1 MNRFSMRYIRKNLHS
16 RALISSST
24 FENLSN
30 YIFSRKYS
38 AELIRLMIN
47 VFFKTGKAQT
57 TNNFY
62 VQRFTILC
70 PKYLQFLGKLIQN
83 HLSELGILSNI
94 IGSEPKTGFSN
105 NQVYIVLFP
114 QHFKVLPPYYLVF
127 QLEQLAISNRFRKE
141 SYLSLLKNAI
151 AVMEY
156 SKKNLEY
163 LQSLGLK
170 NCFYVPI
177 FSKVQYSPN
186 HEPLHD
192 VLFYGS
198 TSSEH
203 RQEFLNKLKKDF
215 NIHIAKSICGEQT
228 IETIHKSKVIVNLH
242 NYDNALLEST
252 RIFECLSAGAVVV
265 SEDGNDQNEYD
276 YLSDSVD
283 FVKSNNYDQLKSK
296 ISERLLND
304 NYKIQRKYIQ
314 EQLDKQFDRFGFSFS
329 RMLLALGYISF
340 DTFCKT
346 WEAKCLPPPKE
357 GCVSIRNEKQIDFT
371 ENFTFCTL
379 RHRSKW
385 IENELNTK
393 FLCLLAKQNDLPYLT
408 VDLDGKHSKEY
419 LKQLS
424 KYFLSQHIDHPILCS
439 GIAFIPNA
447 AYAQIISWN
456 ELPRIVSSDKYSL
469 WDNFEKV
476 DQGTIKNITDS
487 PCLKD

>member
-1 MNRFSMRYIRKNLHS
+1 MNSFSMRYIRKNLHS

-127 QLEQLAISNRFRKE
+127 QLEQLTISDRFRRE

-156 SKKNLEY
+156 SQKNFEY
-163 LQSLGLK
+163 LQSHGIK

-177 FSKVQYSPN
+177 FSKVQRSPN
-186 HEPLHD
+186 HEPLYD

-228 IETIHKSKVIVNLH
+228 IEAIHNSKVIVNLH

-252 RIFECLSAGAVVV
+252 RIFECLSAGAVIV

-276 YLSDSVD
+276 YLSDFVD
-283 FVKSNNYDQLKSK
+283 FVKSNNYDQLKSR
-296 ISERLLND
+296 ISERLNND
-304 NYKIQRKYIQ
+304 NYKTQRIFIRD
-314 EQLDKQFDRFGFSFS
+314 QLEKQFDRFGFGFS

-346 WEAKCLPPPKE
+346 WITKCLPPPKE
-357 GCVSIRNEKQIDFT
+357 GYVSIRNEKQIDFS
-371 ENFTFCTL
+371 ENFTFCSL

-393 FLCLLAKQNDLPYLT
+393 FLCLLAKQYDLPCLT
-408 VDLDGKHSKEY
+408 IDLNGTHSKEY

-424 KYFLSQHIDHPILCS
+424 QSFSNQRIDQPILYS
-439 GIAFIPNA
+439 EIVFIPKS
-447 AYAQIISWN
+447 AYPQIIFWN

-469 WDNFEKV
+469 WDNFKRV
-476 DQGTIKNITDS
+476 DPDTN
-487 PCLKD
+487 

>member
-1 MNRFSMRYIRKNLHS
+1 MNNFSMKSIRKNLHS

-47 VFFKTGKAQT
+47 VFFKTGKVQT

-70 PKYLQFLGKLIQN
+70 PRYLQFLGKLIQN

-163 LQSLGLK
+163 LQSHGLK

-177 FSKVQYSPN
+177 FSKVQRSPN

-203 RQEFLNKLKKDF
+203 RQEFLSKLGKDF
-215 NIHIAKSICGEQT
+215 NVHIAKSICGEQT
-228 IETIHKSKVIVNLH
+228 IEAIHNSKVIVNLH

-252 RIFECLSAGAVVV
+252 RIFECLSAGAVIV

-276 YLSDSVD
+276 YLSDFVD
-283 FVKSNNYDQLKSK
+283 FVKSNNYDQLRSK
-296 ISERLLND
+296 ISERLSND
-304 NYKIQRKYIQ
+304 NYKTQRIFIRD
-314 EQLDKQFDRFGFSFS
+314 QLEKQFDRFGFGFS

-346 WEAKCLPPPKE
+346 WITKCLPPPKE
-357 GCVSIRNEKQIDFT
+357 GYVSIRNEKQINFT

-379 RHRSKW
+379 RHHSKW

-408 VDLDGKHSKEY
+408 VDFDGKCSKEY

-439 GIAFIPNA
+439 GIAFIPNI
-447 AYAQIISWN
+447 AYTQIISWN
-456 ELPRIVSSDKYSL
+456 ELPRIVNSDKYSL

-476 DQGTIKNITDS
+476 DQGTIEKITYS

>member
-1 MNRFSMRYIRKNLHS
+1 MNSFSMRYIRRNLHS

-127 QLEQLAISNRFRKE
+127 QLEQLAISDRFRRE

-156 SKKNLEY
+156 SQKNFEY
-163 LQSLGLK
+163 LQSHGIK

-177 FSKVQYSPN
+177 FSKVQRSPN
-186 HEPLHD
+186 HEPLYD

-228 IETIHKSKVIVNLH
+228 IEAIHNSKVIVNLH

-252 RIFECLSAGAVVV
+252 RIFECLSAGAVIV
-265 SEDGNDQNEYD
+265 SEDGNDQNECD
-276 YLSDSVD
+276 YLSDFVD
-283 FVKSNNYDQLKSK
+283 FVKSNNYDQLKSR
-296 ISERLLND
+296 ISERLNND
-304 NYKIQRKYIQ
+304 NYKTQRIFIRD
-314 EQLDKQFDRFGFSFS
+314 QLEKQFDRFGFGFS

-346 WEAKCLPPPKE
+346 WITKCLPPPKE
-357 GCVSIRNEKQIDFT
+357 GYVSIRNEKQIDFS
-371 ENFTFCTL
+371 ENFTFCSL

-393 FLCLLAKQNDLPYLT
+393 FLCLLAKQYDLPCLT
-408 VDLDGKHSKEY
+408 IDLNGTHSKEY

-424 KYFLSQHIDHPILCS
+424 QSFSNQRIDQPILYS
-439 GIAFIPNA
+439 EIVFIPKS
-447 AYAQIISWN
+447 AYPQIIFWN

-469 WDNFEKV
+469 WDNFKRV
-476 DQGTIKNITDS
+476 DPDTN
-487 PCLKD
+487 

>member
-1 MNRFSMRYIRKNLHS
+1 MNSFSLRYIRKNLHS

-163 LQSLGLK
+163 LQSYGLK

-177 FSKVQYSPN
+177 FSKVQRSPN
-186 HEPLHD
+186 HEPLYD

-198 TSSEH
+198 TSSGH

-228 IETIHKSKVIVNLH
+228 IEAIHNSKVIVNLH

-252 RIFECLSAGAVVV
+252 RIFECLSAGAVIV

-276 YLSDSVD
+276 YLSDFVD
-283 FVKSNNYDQLKSK
+283 FVKSNNYDQLRSK
-296 ISERLLND
+296 ISERLSND
-304 NYKIQRKYIQ
+304 NYKTQRIFIQD
-314 EQLDKQFDRFGFSFS
+314 QLEKQFDRFGFGFS

-346 WEAKCLPPPKE
+346 WITKCLPLPKKVVYQYE
-357 GCVSIRNEKQIDFT
+357 MRSRLTLLKTLPFAHCVTAQ
-371 ENFTFCTL
+371 
-379 RHRSKW
+379 
-385 IENELNTK
+385 
-393 FLCLLAKQNDLPYLT
+393 
-408 VDLDGKHSKEY
+408 
-419 LKQLS
+419 
-424 KYFLSQHIDHPILCS
+424 S
-439 GIAFIPNA
+439 G
-447 AYAQIISWN
+447 
-456 ELPRIVSSDKYSL
+456 
-469 WDNFEKV
+469 
-476 DQGTIKNITDS
+476 
-487 PCLKD
+487 

>member
-1 MNRFSMRYIRKNLHS
+1 MNSFSMRYIRRNLHS

-127 QLEQLAISNRFRKE
+127 QLEQLAISDRFRRE

-156 SKKNLEY
+156 SQKNFEY
-163 LQSLGLK
+163 LQSHGIK

-177 FSKVQYSPN
+177 FSKVQRSPN
-186 HEPLHD
+186 HEPLYD

-228 IETIHKSKVIVNLH
+228 IEAIHNSKVIVNLH

-252 RIFECLSAGAVVV
+252 RIFECLSAGAVIV
-265 SEDGNDQNEYD
+265 SEDGNDQNECD
-276 YLSDSVD
+276 YLSDFVD
-283 FVKSNNYDQLKSK
+283 FVKSNNYDQLKSR
-296 ISERLLND
+296 ISERLNND
-304 NYKIQRKYIQ
+304 NYKTQRIFIRD
-314 EQLDKQFDRFGFSFS
+314 QLEKQFDRFGFGFS

-346 WEAKCLPPPKE
+346 WITKCLPPPKE
-357 GCVSIRNEKQIDFT
+357 GYVSIRNEKEIDFS
-371 ENFTFCTL
+371 ENFTFCSL

-393 FLCLLAKQNDLPYLT
+393 FLCLLAKQYDLPCLT
-408 VDLDGKHSKEY
+408 IDLNGTHSKEY

-424 KYFLSQHIDHPILCS
+424 QSFSNQRIDQPILYS
-439 GIAFIPNA
+439 EIVFIPKS
-447 AYAQIISWN
+447 AYPQIIFWN

-469 WDNFEKV
+469 WDNFKRV
-476 DQGTIKNITDS
+476 DPDTN
-487 PCLKD
+487 

>member
-1 MNRFSMRYIRKNLHS
+1 MNSFSLRYIRKNLHS

-30 YIFSRKYS
+30 YTFSRKYS

-83 HLSELGILSNI
+83 HLSELGILSNV

-127 QLEQLAISNRFRKE
+127 QLEQLAISDRFRRE

-156 SKKNLEY
+156 SQKNFEY
-163 LQSLGLK
+163 LQSYGIK

-177 FSKVQYSPN
+177 FSKVQHLPN
-186 HEPLHD
+186 QEPLHD

-203 RQEFLNKLKKDF
+203 RQEFLSKLGKDF
-215 NIHIAKSICGEQT
+215 NVHIAKSICGEQT
-228 IETIHKSKVIVNLH
+228 IEAIHNSKVIVNLH

-252 RIFECLSAGAVVV
+252 RIFECLSAGAVIV

-276 YLSDSVD
+276 YLSDFVD
-283 FVKSNNYDQLKSK
+283 FVKSNNYDQLRSK
-296 ISERLLND
+296 ISERLSND
-304 NYKIQRKYIQ
+304 NYKTQRIFIRD
-314 EQLDKQFDRFGFSFS
+314 QLEKQFDRFGFGFS

-346 WEAKCLPPPKE
+346 WITKCLPPPKE
-357 GCVSIRNEKQIDFT
+357 GYVSIRNEKQINFS
-371 ENFTFCTL
+371 ENFSFCSL

-393 FLCLLAKQNDLPYLT
+393 FLCLLAKQYDLPCLT
-408 VDLDGKHSKEY
+408 IDLNGTHSKEF

-424 KYFLSQHIDHPILCS
+424 QSFSNQRIDQPILYS
-439 GIAFIPNA
+439 EIVFIPKS
-447 AYAQIISWN
+447 AYSQIIFWN

-469 WDNFEKV
+469 WDNFKRV
-476 DQGTIKNITDS
+476 DPDTN
-487 PCLKD
+487 

>member
-1 MNRFSMRYIRKNLHS
+1 MNSFSMRYIRKNLHS

-127 QLEQLAISNRFRKE
+127 QLEQLAISDRFRRE

-156 SKKNLEY
+156 SQKNFEY
-163 LQSLGLK
+163 LQSHGIK

-177 FSKVQYSPN
+177 FSKVQRSPN
-186 HEPLHD
+186 HEPLYD

-228 IETIHKSKVIVNLH
+228 IEAIHNSKVIVNLH

-252 RIFECLSAGAVVV
+252 RIFECLSAGAVIV
-265 SEDGNDQNEYD
+265 SEDGNDQNECD
-276 YLSDSVD
+276 YLSDFVD
-283 FVKSNNYDQLKSK
+283 FVKSNNYDQLKSR
-296 ISERLLND
+296 ISERLNND
-304 NYKIQRKYIQ
+304 NYKTQRIFIRD
-314 EQLDKQFDRFGFSFS
+314 QLEKQFDRFGFGFS

-346 WEAKCLPPPKE
+346 WITKCLPPPKE
-357 GCVSIRNEKQIDFT
+357 GYVSIRNEKQIDFS
-371 ENFTFCTL
+371 ENFTFCSL

-393 FLCLLAKQNDLPYLT
+393 FLCLLAKQYDLPCLT
-408 VDLDGKHSKEY
+408 IDLNGTHSKEY

-424 KYFLSQHIDHPILCS
+424 QSFSNQRIDQPILYS
-439 GIAFIPNA
+439 EIVFIPKS
-447 AYAQIISWN
+447 AYPQIIFWN

-469 WDNFEKV
+469 WDNFKRV
-476 DQGTIKNITDS
+476 DPDTN
-487 PCLKD
+487 

>member
-1 MNRFSMRYIRKNLHS
+1 MNSFSMRYIRKNLHS

-47 VFFKTGKAQT
+47 VFLKTGKAQT

-127 QLEQLAISNRFRKE
+127 QLEQLAISDRFRRE

-156 SKKNLEY
+156 SQKNFEY
-163 LQSLGLK
+163 LQSHGIK

-177 FSKVQYSPN
+177 FSKVQRSPN
-186 HEPLHD
+186 HEPLYD

-228 IETIHKSKVIVNLH
+228 IEAIHNSKVIVNLH

-252 RIFECLSAGAVVV
+252 RIFECLSAGAVIV
-265 SEDGNDQNEYD
+265 SEDGNDQNECD
-276 YLSDSVD
+276 YLSDFVD
-283 FVKSNNYDQLKSK
+283 FVKSNNYDQLKSR
-296 ISERLLND
+296 ISKRLNND
-304 NYKIQRKYIQ
+304 NYKTQRIFIRD
-314 EQLDKQFDRFGFSFS
+314 QLEKQFDRFGFGFS

-346 WEAKCLPPPKE
+346 WITKCLPPPKE
-357 GCVSIRNEKQIDFT
+357 GYVSIRNEKQIDFS
-371 ENFTFCTL
+371 ENFTFCSL

-393 FLCLLAKQNDLPYLT
+393 FLCLLAKQYDLPCLT
-408 VDLDGKHSKEY
+408 IDLNGTHSKEY

-424 KYFLSQHIDHPILCS
+424 QSFSNQRIDQPILYS
-439 GIAFIPNA
+439 EIVFIPKS
-447 AYAQIISWN
+447 AYPQIIFWN

-469 WDNFEKV
+469 WDNFKRV
-476 DQGTIKNITDS
+476 DPDTN
-487 PCLKD
+487 

>member
-1 MNRFSMRYIRKNLHS
+1 MNSFSLRYIRKNLHS

-83 HLSELGILSNI
+83 HLAELGILSNI

-127 QLEQLAISNRFRKE
+127 QLEQLAISDRFRRE

-156 SKKNLEY
+156 SQKNFEY
-163 LQSLGLK
+163 LQSYGIN

-177 FSKVQYSPN
+177 FSKVQHLPN
-186 HEPLHD
+186 QEPLHD

-203 RQEFLNKLKKDF
+203 RQEFLSKLGKDF
-215 NIHIAKSICGEQT
+215 NVHIAKSICGEQT
-228 IETIHKSKVIVNLH
+228 IEAIHNSKVIVNLH

-252 RIFECLSAGAVVV
+252 RIFECLSAGAVIV

-276 YLSDSVD
+276 YLSDFVD
-283 FVKSNNYDQLKSK
+283 FVKSNNYDQLSSK
-296 ISERLLND
+296 ISERLSND
-304 NYKIQRKYIQ
+304 NYKTQRIFIRD
-314 EQLDKQFDRFGFSFS
+314 QLEKQFDRFGFGFS

-346 WEAKCLPPPKE
+346 WITKCLPPPKE
-357 GCVSIRNEKQIDFT
+357 GYVSIRNEKQINFS
-371 ENFTFCTL
+371 ENFTFCSL

-393 FLCLLAKQNDLPYLT
+393 FLCLLAKQYDLPCLT
-408 VDLDGKHSKEY
+408 IDLNGTHSKEF

-424 KYFLSQHIDHPILCS
+424 QSFSNQRIDQPILYS
-439 GIAFIPNA
+439 EIVFIPKS
-447 AYAQIISWN
+447 AYSQIIFWN

-469 WDNFEKV
+469 WDNFKRV
-476 DQGTIKNITDS
+476 DPDTN
-487 PCLKD
+487 

>member
-1 MNRFSMRYIRKNLHS
+1 MNSFSMRYIRKNLHS

-127 QLEQLAISNRFRKE
+127 QLEQLAISDRFRRE

-156 SKKNLEY
+156 SQKNFEY
-163 LQSLGLK
+163 LQSHGIK
-170 NCFYVPI
+170 NYFYVPI
-177 FSKVQYSPN
+177 FSKVQRSPN
-186 HEPLHD
+186 HEPLYD

-228 IETIHKSKVIVNLH
+228 IEAIHNSKVIVNLH

-252 RIFECLSAGAVVV
+252 RIFECLSAGAVIV
-265 SEDGNDQNEYD
+265 SEDGNDQNECD
-276 YLSDSVD
+276 YLSDFVD
-283 FVKSNNYDQLKSK
+283 FVKSNNYDQLKSR
-296 ISERLLND
+296 ISERLNND
-304 NYKIQRKYIQ
+304 NYKTQRIFIRD
-314 EQLDKQFDRFGFSFS
+314 QLEKQFDRFGFGFS

-346 WEAKCLPPPKE
+346 WITKCLPPPKE
-357 GCVSIRNEKQIDFT
+357 GYVSIRNEKQIDFS
-371 ENFTFCTL
+371 ENFTFCSL

-393 FLCLLAKQNDLPYLT
+393 FLCLLAKQYDLPCLT
-408 VDLDGKHSKEY
+408 IDLNGTHSKEY

-424 KYFLSQHIDHPILCS
+424 QSFSNQRIDQPILYS
-439 GIAFIPNA
+439 EIVFIPKS
-447 AYAQIISWN
+447 AYPRIIFWN

-469 WDNFEKV
+469 WDNFKRV
-476 DQGTIKNITDS
+476 DPDTN
-487 PCLKD
+487 

>member
-1 MNRFSMRYIRKNLHS
+1 MRYIRKNLHS

-127 QLEQLAISNRFRKE
+127 QLEQLAISDRFRRE

-156 SKKNLEY
+156 SQKNFEY
-163 LQSLGLK
+163 LQSHGIK
-170 NCFYVPI
+170 NYFYVPI
-177 FSKVQYSPN
+177 FSKVQRSPN
-186 HEPLHD
+186 HEPLYD

-228 IETIHKSKVIVNLH
+228 IEAIHNSKVIVNLH

-252 RIFECLSAGAVVV
+252 RIFECLSAGAVIV
-265 SEDGNDQNEYD
+265 SEDGNDQNECD
-276 YLSDSVD
+276 YLSDFVD
-283 FVKSNNYDQLKSK
+283 FVKSNNYDQLKSR
-296 ISERLLND
+296 ISERLNND
-304 NYKIQRKYIQ
+304 NYKTQRIFIRD
-314 EQLDKQFDRFGFSFS
+314 QLEKQFDRFGFGFS

-346 WEAKCLPPPKE
+346 WITKCLPPPKE
-357 GCVSIRNEKQIDFT
+357 GYVSIRNEKQIDFS
-371 ENFTFCTL
+371 ENFTFCSL

-393 FLCLLAKQNDLPYLT
+393 FLCLLAKQYDLPCLT
-408 VDLDGKHSKEY
+408 IDLNGTHSKEY

-424 KYFLSQHIDHPILCS
+424 QSFSNQRIDQPILYS
-439 GIAFIPNA
+439 EIVFIPKS
-447 AYAQIISWN
+447 AYPRIIFWN

-469 WDNFEKV
+469 WDNFKRV
-476 DQGTIKNITDS
+476 DPDTN
-487 PCLKD
+487 

>member
-1 MNRFSMRYIRKNLHS
+1 MNSFSMRYIRKNLHF

-127 QLEQLAISNRFRKE
+127 QLEQLAISDRFRRE

-156 SKKNLEY
+156 SQKNFEY
-163 LQSLGLK
+163 LQSHGIK
-170 NCFYVPI
+170 NYFYVPI
-177 FSKVQYSPN
+177 FSKVQRSPN
-186 HEPLHD
+186 HEPLYD

-203 RQEFLNKLKKDF
+203 RQEFLNKLKRDF

-228 IETIHKSKVIVNLH
+228 IEAIHNSKVIVNLH

-252 RIFECLSAGAVVV
+252 RIFECLSAGAVIV
-265 SEDGNDQNEYD
+265 SEDGNDQNECD
-276 YLSDSVD
+276 YLSDFVD
-283 FVKSNNYDQLKSK
+283 FVKSNNYDQLKSR
-296 ISERLLND
+296 ISERLNND
-304 NYKIQRKYIQ
+304 NYKTQRIFIRD
-314 EQLDKQFDRFGFSFS
+314 QLEKQFDRFGFGFS

-346 WEAKCLPPPKE
+346 WITKCLPPPKE
-357 GCVSIRNEKQIDFT
+357 GYVSIRNEKQIDFS
-371 ENFTFCTL
+371 ENFTFCSL

-393 FLCLLAKQNDLPYLT
+393 FLCLLAKQYDLPCLT
-408 VDLDGKHSKEY
+408 IDLNGTHSKEY

-424 KYFLSQHIDHPILCS
+424 QSFSNQRIDQPILYS
-439 GIAFIPNA
+439 EIVFIPKS
-447 AYAQIISWN
+447 AYPQIIFWN

-469 WDNFEKV
+469 WDNFKRV
-476 DQGTIKNITDS
+476 DPDTN
-487 PCLKD
+487 

>member
-1 MNRFSMRYIRKNLHS
+1 MNSFSMRYIRKNLHS

-127 QLEQLAISNRFRKE
+127 QLEQLAISDRFRRE

-156 SKKNLEY
+156 SQKNFEY
-163 LQSLGLK
+163 LQSHGIK
-170 NCFYVPI
+170 NYFYVPI
-177 FSKVQYSPN
+177 FSKVQRSPN
-186 HEPLHD
+186 HEPLYD

-228 IETIHKSKVIVNLH
+228 IEAIHNSKVIVNLH

-252 RIFECLSAGAVVV
+252 RIFECLSAGAVIV
-265 SEDGNDQNEYD
+265 SEDGNDQNECD
-276 YLSDSVD
+276 YLSDFVD
-283 FVKSNNYDQLKSK
+283 FVKSNNYDQLKSR
-296 ISERLLND
+296 ISERLNND
-304 NYKIQRKYIQ
+304 NYKTQRIFIRD
-314 EQLDKQFDRFGFSFS
+314 QLEKQFDRFGFGFS

-346 WEAKCLPPPKE
+346 WITKCLPPPKE
-357 GCVSIRNEKQIDFT
+357 GYVSIRNEKQIDFS
-371 ENFTFCTL
+371 ENFTFCSL

-393 FLCLLAKQNDLPYLT
+393 FLCLLAKQYDLPCLT
-408 VDLDGKHSKEY
+408 IDLNGTHSKEY

-424 KYFLSQHIDHPILCS
+424 QSFSNQRIDQPILYS
-439 GIAFIPNA
+439 EIVFIPKS
-447 AYAQIISWN
+447 AYPQIIFWN

-469 WDNFEKV
+469 WDNFKRV
-476 DQGTIKNITDS
+476 DPDTN
-487 PCLKD
+487 

>member
-1 MNRFSMRYIRKNLHS
+1 MNSFSLRYIRKNLHS

-163 LQSLGLK
+163 LQSYGLK

-177 FSKVQYSPN
+177 FSKVQRSPN
-186 HEPLHD
+186 HEPLYD

-228 IETIHKSKVIVNLH
+228 IEAIHNSKVIVNLH

-252 RIFECLSAGAVVV
+252 RIFECLSAGAVIV

-276 YLSDSVD
+276 YLSDFVD
-283 FVKSNNYDQLKSK
+283 FVKSNNYDQLRSK
-296 ISERLLND
+296 ISERLSND
-304 NYKIQRKYIQ
+304 NYKTQRIFIQD
-314 EQLDKQFDRFGFSFS
+314 QLEKQFDRFGFGFS

-346 WEAKCLPPPKE
+346 WITKCLPPPKE
-357 GCVSIRNEKQIDFT
+357 GCVSIRNE
-371 ENFTFCTL
+371 
-379 RHRSKW
+379 
-385 IENELNTK
+385 
-393 FLCLLAKQNDLPYLT
+393 
-408 VDLDGKHSKEY
+408 
-419 LKQLS
+419 
-424 KYFLSQHIDHPILCS
+424 
-439 GIAFIPNA
+439 
-447 AYAQIISWN
+447 
-456 ELPRIVSSDKYSL
+456 
-469 WDNFEKV
+469 
-476 DQGTIKNITDS
+476 
-487 PCLKD
+487 

>member
-1 MNRFSMRYIRKNLHS
+1 MRYIRKNLHS

-127 QLEQLAISNRFRKE
+127 QLEQLAISDRFRRE

-151 AVMEY
+151 AVMKY
-156 SKKNLEY
+156 SQKNFEY
-163 LQSLGLK
+163 LQSHGIK
-170 NCFYVPI
+170 NYFYVPI
-177 FSKVQYSPN
+177 FSKVQRSPN
-186 HEPLHD
+186 HEPLYD

-203 RQEFLNKLKKDF
+203 RQEFLNKLKRDF

-228 IETIHKSKVIVNLH
+228 IEAIHNSKVIVNLH

-252 RIFECLSAGAVVV
+252 RIFECLSAGAVIV
-265 SEDGNDQNEYD
+265 SEDGNDQNECD
-276 YLSDSVD
+276 YLSDFVD
-283 FVKSNNYDQLKSK
+283 FVKSNNYDQLKSR
-296 ISERLLND
+296 ISERLNND
-304 NYKIQRKYIQ
+304 NYKTQRIFIRD
-314 EQLDKQFDRFGFSFS
+314 QLEKQFDRFGFGFS

-346 WEAKCLPPPKE
+346 WITKCLPPPKE
-357 GCVSIRNEKQIDFT
+357 GYVSIRNEKQIDFS
-371 ENFTFCTL
+371 ENFTFCSL

-393 FLCLLAKQNDLPYLT
+393 FLCLLAKQYDLPCLT
-408 VDLDGKHSKEY
+408 IDLNGTHSKEY

-424 KYFLSQHIDHPILCS
+424 QSFSNQRIDQPILYS
-439 GIAFIPNA
+439 EIVFIPKS
-447 AYAQIISWN
+447 AYPQIIFWN

-469 WDNFEKV
+469 WDNFKRV
-476 DQGTIKNITDS
+476 DPDTN
-487 PCLKD
+487 